1 MPPSAHCSPSIH
13 TSLRP
18 HQSHT
23 LQSCLLA
30 SPFPYSCILLHGEAS
45 SGKSHYLHECLFG
58 AKQGGGGGSVGS
70 SSSGSDQRDQNH
82 HHTHSKRRQGSTTT
96 RVPTFVSEQSLSAH
110 IGDTIYMRNRKEM
123 QRYGHVIDD
132 DFREE
137 FEEMTL
143 DGERM
148 EPTTRPHSNT
158 THASPV
164 SSAAQ
169 QHSSATQ
176 IVEPSRLIITIDSHE
191 LPHSSQALLAL
202 LSKKLHLSCPQ
213 SYDLAKML
221 HADERFAR
229 NGEENIFK
237 RRRRAGALLQA
248 SYFLQEMER
257 INESFHTPDLIVLMT
272 NATEFLCNVPRDHF
286 HHWMSIFESMYQIF
300 NGRVC
305 LVMEA
310 HQPKEH
316 VMRDVFM
323 ERDVLAVYFPR
334 YSIEELKSILK
345 AKNPQFAVEVQ
356 FYEEFLSLFLGAM
369 HGVNREIGQLQ
380 RMVLE
385 VYPVYRTIATQ
396 NARIKFLQDLL
407 KIRLKHIKNPKL
419 VYLEKAHT
427 VSLFDEQDK
436 NIEVGSDEWMDES
449 SNKLSHRQIE
459 QTHIQPYIINK
470 DMTLLHALVLIATYV
485 AKVQPKELDAN
496 MYVTEEEG
504 VGKRRRKRVDSGG
517 IKGRDASKPI
527 PLSRINQIFYHIL
540 EDSDQD
546 GLKMIRKQR
555 WLTHDIHEAVRHLCS
570 LGMMRDANSYSTL
583 SDKKTFF
590 LVVDQSFVELIAA
603 PFGVS
608 LTTYGIRRKDI

>member
-191 LPHSSQALLAL
+191 LPHSS
-202 LSKKLHLSCPQ
+202 
-213 SYDLAKML
+213 
-221 HADERFAR
+221 
-229 NGEENIFK
+229 
-237 RRRRAGALLQA
+237 
-248 SYFLQEMER
+248 
-257 INESFHTPDLIVLMT
+257 
-272 NATEFLCNVPRDHF
+272 
-286 HHWMSIFESMYQIF
+286 
-300 NGRVC
+300 
-305 LVMEA
+305 
-310 HQPKEH
+310 
-316 VMRDVFM
+316 
-323 ERDVLAVYFPR
+323 
-334 YSIEELKSILK
+334 
-345 AKNPQFAVEVQ
+345 
-356 FYEEFLSLFLGAM
+356 
-369 HGVNREIGQLQ
+369 
-380 RMVLE
+380 
-385 VYPVYRTIATQ
+385 
-396 NARIKFLQDLL
+396 
-407 KIRLKHIKNPKL
+407 
-419 VYLEKAHT
+419 
-427 VSLFDEQDK
+427 
-436 NIEVGSDEWMDES
+436 
-449 SNKLSHRQIE
+449 
-459 QTHIQPYIINK
+459 
-470 DMTLLHALVLIATYV
+470 
-485 AKVQPKELDAN
+485 
-496 MYVTEEEG
+496 
-504 VGKRRRKRVDSGG
+504 
-517 IKGRDASKPI
+517 
-527 PLSRINQIFYHIL
+527 
-540 EDSDQD
+540 
-546 GLKMIRKQR
+546 
-555 WLTHDIHEAVRHLCS
+555 
-570 LGMMRDANSYSTL
+570 
-583 SDKKTFF
+583 
-590 LVVDQSFVELIAA
+590 
-603 PFGVS
+603 
-608 LTTYGIRRKDI
+608 